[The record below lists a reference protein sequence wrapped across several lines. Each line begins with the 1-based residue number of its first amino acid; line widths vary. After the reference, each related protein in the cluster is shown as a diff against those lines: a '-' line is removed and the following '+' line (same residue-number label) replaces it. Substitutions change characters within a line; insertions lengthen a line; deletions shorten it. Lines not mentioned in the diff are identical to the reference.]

1 MKKQLLSTSALVAA
15 GLIAASGTAIAQT
28 APASQPIQIT
38 VGGYMQQSLQYANQ
52 DDRVGQQ
59 AANTSSTL
67 TGKVHSM
74 NIVNDAEI
82 WFQGKTTLANGISVA
97 VRVELEAYTSTD
109 TIDESFMA
117 IEGAFGRIELGS
129 TDHAA
134 MKTKIGAPDIAN
146 RGPGF
151 TNQATMIGNTMQN
164 PTKSSGADG
173 PFGSSW
179 LRFGDNDSERISYY
193 TPRFAGFQ
201 LGLSYTPEISQ
212 DRGDFVKYESNNYKN
227 SISAGLNFTRSFGA
241 FDTAAYLGYVTHDA
255 PDFANGATKKDPKA
269 YGAGAQVAY
278 AGFRLGGSYSK
289 FKDGFV
295 LAGTSG
301 GVAVNV
307 TGTGSTGVVDNVN
320 DGRAWDVG
328 LTYTFGPAEVG
339 VTYFQGKNK
348 ASTTITGDDKA
359 KIFSVSGRYTL
370 GPGVQLLAT
379 GFTAKIT
386 GEGSTTAS
394 SGGGADADNN
404 KATGVLGGVILS
416 F

>member
-15 GLIAASGTAIAQT
+15 GMIAASGTAIAQT
-28 APASQPIQIT
+28 APASQPIQVS

-52 DDRVGQQ
+52 DDRVAG
-59 AANTSSTL
+59 ASPASATVTAK
-67 TGKVHSM
+67 THDF

-97 VRVELEAYTSTD
+97 MRIELEGYTSTD
-109 TIDESFMA
+109 MIDESFAA
-117 IEGAFGRIELGS
+117 IEGAFGRIEIGS

-134 MKTKIGAPDIAN
+134 MKTKIGAPDLAN

-151 TNQATMIGNTMQN
+151 TNQATMIGNTIQN

-179 LRFGDNDSERISYY
+179 LRFGDNDSERVSYY
-193 TPRFAGFQ
+193 TPRFEGFQ

-212 DRGDFVKYESNNYKN
+212 DRGDVVKYESNNYKN
-227 SISAGLNFTRSFGA
+227 ALSAGLNFTRSFGA
-241 FDTAAYLGYVTHDA
+241 IDTAAYVGYVTYDK
-255 PDFANGATKKDPKA
+255 PENSGAGTAKDPKA

-289 FKDGFV
+289 FKDFYTLVGTTTAV
-295 LAGTSG
+295 GTSQTT
-301 GVAVNV
+301 
-307 TGTGSTGVVDNVN
+307 TGATGVNDYVN

-339 VTYFQGKNK
+339 ATYFQGKNK
-348 ASTTITGDDKA
+348 AATSITGDDKS

-379 GFTAKIT
+379 GFHAKIT
-386 GEGSTTAS
+386 GEGTTLS
-394 SGGGADADNN
+394 SGQDVDNN
-404 KATGVLGGVILS
+404 KATGVLGGVVLS